1 MTKIFRNLI
10 ISGLLFGLVNLN
22 VFADSN
28 NVSALQSQSNVV
40 EQSDQKDKKNPDQKD
55 NKNLDQKDNKNLD
68 QKDNKNLDQKDGK
81 SLDQKDQVSK
91 ALDII
96 NKVTEDVSSKL
107 EGVRES
113 SLELVESNDASVVK
127 KFVGSMS
134 LMSDVAKGA
143 VVASQEATIVAKF
156 SGMVAEDANKVV
168 EMSKKAVQE
177 TQKAVSV
184 AGEAMFLIE
193 KRIMSNKSPNNK
205 DLELTKEEFAKVE
218 QVKETLMAS
227 ERALDETAQEAQKV
241 LNIVNGLNPSNKDQV
256 VAKKDVAKAISN
268 VVKVAQGARDL
279 TKVITIS
286 LYMR

>member
-10 ISGLLFGLVNLN
+10 INGLLFGFVNLN

-28 NVSALQSQSNVV
+28 NANIVQLQSNVL
-40 EQSDQKDKKNPDQKD
+40 EQSDQKDDKTSDQKD
-55 NKNLDQKDNKNLD
+55 GKT
-68 QKDNKNLDQKDGK
+68 LDQKDGK
-81 SLDQKDQVSK
+81 TLDQKDGKKLDQKDQVNQ
-91 ALDII
+91 ALDTI
-96 NKVTEDVSSKL
+96 NKVTEDVSNKL

-113 SLELVESNDASVVK
+113 SLELVESNDAGVVK

-134 LMSDVAKGA
+134 LISDAAKGA
-143 VVASQEATIVAKF
+143 VIASQEATIVAKC
-156 SGMVAEDANKVV
+156 SGMVAEDANRVV
-168 EMSKKAVQE
+168 EMSKKAAQE

-193 KRIMSNKSPNNK
+193 KQIMSNKSPNNK
-205 DLELTKEEFAKVE
+205 ELELTKEEFAKVE

-256 VAKKDVAKAISN
+256 VAKKDVEKAISS

-279 TKVITIS
+279 AKVMTIS

>member
-1 MTKIFRNLI
+1 MTKIFSNLI
-10 ISGLLFGLVNLN
+10 INGLLFGFVSLN

-28 NVSALQSQSNVV
+28 NVNILKSQSNVL
-40 EQSDQKDKKNPDQKD
+40 EQLEEQKDDKKLEQKD
-55 NKNLDQKDNKNLD
+55 D
-68 QKDNKNLDQKDGK
+68 K
-81 SLDQKDQVSK
+81 SLTQKDQVNQ
-91 ALDII
+91 ALDTI
-96 NKVTEDVSSKL
+96 NKVTAAVSSKL
-107 EGVRES
+107 EEVRES
-113 SLELVESNDASVVK
+113 SLELVESNDAGVVK

-134 LMSDVAKGA
+134 LISDVAKET
-143 VVASQEATIVAKF
+143 VVASQEATVVAKC

-184 AGEAMFLIE
+184 ASEATFLIE
-193 KRIMSNKSPNNK
+193 KQIMSNKSPNNK
-205 DLELTKEEFAKVE
+205 ELELTKEEFAKVE

-227 ERALDETAQEAQKV
+227 ERALDETVQEAQKV
-241 LNIVNGLNPSNKDQV
+241 LNMVNGLTPSNKDQV

-279 TKVITIS
+279 TKVMTIS

>member
-40 EQSDQKDKKNPDQKD
+40 EQSDQKDNENPDQKD
-55 NKNLDQKDNKNLD
+55 NKNP
-68 QKDNKNLDQKDGK
+68 DQKDGK

>member
-28 NVSALQSQSNVV
+28 NVNALQSQSNVV
-40 EQSDQKDKKNPDQKD
+40 EQSDQKDNKNPDQKD
-55 NKNLDQKDNKNLD
+55 NKNPDQKDNKNPD
-68 QKDNKNLDQKDGK
+68 QKDNKNP
-81 SLDQKDQVSK
+81 DQKDQVSK

-156 SGMVAEDANKVV
+156 SGIWLLRMQIRLLKCLKRLF
-168 EMSKKAVQE
+168 KKP
-177 TQKAVSV
+177 KKL
-184 AGEAMFLIE
+184 FL
-193 KRIMSNKSPNNK
+193 
-205 DLELTKEEFAKVE
+205 L
-218 QVKETLMAS
+218 QVK
-227 ERALDETAQEAQKV
+227 QCF
-241 LNIVNGLNPSNKDQV
+241 
-256 VAKKDVAKAISN
+256 
-268 VVKVAQGARDL
+268 
-279 TKVITIS
+279 
-286 LYMR
+286 

>member
-28 NVSALQSQSNVV
+28 NVNALQSQSNVV
-40 EQSDQKDKKNPDQKD
+40 EQSDQKDNKNPDQKD
-55 NKNLDQKDNKNLD
+55 NKNPDQKDNKNPD
-68 QKDNKNLDQKDGK
+68 QKDNKNP
-81 SLDQKDQVSK
+81 DQKDQVSK

-205 DLELTKEEFAKVE
+205 NLELTKEEFAKVE

>member
-1 MTKIFRNLI
+1 MKIFGNLI
-10 ISGLLFGLVNLN
+10 INGLLFGFVNLN

-28 NVSALQSQSNVV
+28 NVNILQPQSNVL
-40 EQSDQKDKKNPDQKD
+40 EQPDQKD
-55 NKNLDQKDNKNLD
+55 DKKLDQKDDKKLG
-68 QKDNKNLDQKDGK
+68 QKDDKKLG
-81 SLDQKDQVSK
+81 QKDQVNQ

-96 NKVTEDVSSKL
+96 NKVTEDVSTKL
-107 EGVRES
+107 EEVRES
-113 SLELVESNDASVVK
+113 SLALVESNDAGIVK

-134 LMSDVAKGA
+134 VISDVAKGT
-143 VVASQEATIVAKF
+143 VVASEEATIVAKC

-193 KRIMSNKSPNNK
+193 KQIMSNKSPNNK
-205 DLELTKEEFAKVE
+205 ELELTKEEFAKVE

-227 ERALDETAQEAQKV
+227 ERALDETVQEAQKV
-241 LNIVNGLNPSNKDQV
+241 LNTVNGFNPSNKDQA
-256 VAKKDVAKAISN
+256 VAKKDVAKAISS

-279 TKVITIS
+279 TKVMSIS

>member
-1 MTKIFRNLI
+1 MKIFGNLI
-10 ISGLLFGLVNLN
+10 INGLLFGFVNLN

-28 NVSALQSQSNVV
+28 NVNILQPQSNVL
-40 EQSDQKDKKNPDQKD
+40 EQPDQKD
-55 NKNLDQKDNKNLD
+55 DKKLDQKDDKKLG
-68 QKDNKNLDQKDGK
+68 QKDDKKLGQKDDKKLG
-81 SLDQKDQVSK
+81 QKDQVNQ

-96 NKVTEDVSSKL
+96 NKVTEDVSTKL
-107 EGVRES
+107 EEVRES
-113 SLELVESNDASVVK
+113 SLALVESNDAGIVK

-134 LMSDVAKGA
+134 VISDVAKGT
-143 VVASQEATIVAKF
+143 VVASEEATIVAKC

-193 KRIMSNKSPNNK
+193 KQIMSNKSPNNK
-205 DLELTKEEFAKVE
+205 ELELTKEEFAKVE

-227 ERALDETAQEAQKV
+227 ERALDETVQEAQKV
-241 LNIVNGLNPSNKDQV
+241 LNTVNGFNPSNKDQA
-256 VAKKDVAKAISN
+256 VAKKDVAKAISS

-279 TKVITIS
+279 TKVMSIS

>member
-28 NVSALQSQSNVV
+28 NANALQSQSNVV
-40 EQSDQKDKKNPDQKD
+40 EQSDQKDNKNP
-55 NKNLDQKDNKNLD
+55 
-68 QKDNKNLDQKDGK
+68 
-81 SLDQKDQVSK
+81 DQKDQVSK

-156 SGMVAEDANKVV
+156 SGMVAEDVNKVV

-205 DLELTKEEFAKVE
+205 NLELTKEEFAKVE

>member
-10 ISGLLFGLVNLN
+10 INGLLFGFVNLN

-28 NVSALQSQSNVV
+28 NVNIVQSESNVL
-40 EQSDQKDKKNPDQKD
+40 EQPDQKD
-55 NKNLDQKDNKNLD
+55 NETLDQKDSKTLD
-68 QKDNKNLDQKDGK
+68 QKDSKT
-81 SLDQKDQVSK
+81 LDQKDQVNQ
-91 ALDII
+91 ALDTI
-96 NKVTEDVSSKL
+96 NKVTEDVSNKL

-113 SLELVESNDASVVK
+113 SLKLVESNDASIVK
-127 KFVGSMS
+127 EFVGSMS
-134 LMSDVAKGA
+134 LISDVAKGA
-143 VVASQEATIVAKF
+143 VIASKEATVVAKC

-168 EMSKKAVQE
+168 EMSKKAAQE

-184 AGEAMFLIE
+184 ANEAMFLIE
-193 KRIMSNKSPNNK
+193 KQIMSNKSPNNK
-205 DLELTKEEFAKVE
+205 ELELTKEEFAKVE

-241 LNIVNGLNPSNKDQV
+241 LNIINGLNPSNKDQV
-256 VAKKDVAKAISN
+256 VAKKDVTKAISN

-279 TKVITIS
+279 AKVMTIS

>member
-10 ISGLLFGLVNLN
+10 INGLLFGFVNLN

-28 NVSALQSQSNVV
+28 NANIVQLQSNVL
-40 EQSDQKDKKNPDQKD
+40 EQSDQKDDKTSDQKD
-55 NKNLDQKDNKNLD
+55 GKT
-68 QKDNKNLDQKDGK
+68 LDQKDGK
-81 SLDQKDQVSK
+81 KLDQKDQVNQ
-91 ALDII
+91 ALDTI
-96 NKVTEDVSSKL
+96 NKVTEDVSNKL

-113 SLELVESNDASVVK
+113 SLELVESNDAGVVK

-134 LMSDVAKGA
+134 LISDAAKGA
-143 VVASQEATIVAKF
+143 VIASQEATIVAKC
-156 SGMVAEDANKVV
+156 SGMVAEDANRVV
-168 EMSKKAVQE
+168 EMSKKAAQE

-193 KRIMSNKSPNNK
+193 KQIMSNKSPNNK
-205 DLELTKEEFAKVE
+205 ELELTKEEFAKVE

-256 VAKKDVAKAISN
+256 VAKKDVEKAISS

-279 TKVITIS
+279 AKVMTIY

>member
-40 EQSDQKDKKNPDQKD
+40 EQSDQKDNENP
-55 NKNLDQKDNKNLD
+55 D

-279 TKVITIS
+279 TKVITIIS

>member
-1 MTKIFRNLI
+1 MKIFGNLI
-10 ISGLLFGLVNLN
+10 INGLLFGFVNLN

-28 NVSALQSQSNVV
+28 NVNILQPQSNVL
-40 EQSDQKDKKNPDQKD
+40 EQPDQKD
-55 NKNLDQKDNKNLD
+55 DKKLDQKDDKKLD
-68 QKDNKNLDQKDGK
+68 QKDDKKLDQKDDKKLG
-81 SLDQKDQVSK
+81 QKDQVNQ

-96 NKVTEDVSSKL
+96 NKVTEDVSTKL
-107 EGVRES
+107 EEVRES
-113 SLELVESNDASVVK
+113 SLALVESNDAGIVK

-134 LMSDVAKGA
+134 VISDVAKGT
-143 VVASQEATIVAKF
+143 VVASEEATIVAKC

-193 KRIMSNKSPNNK
+193 KQIMSNKSPNNK
-205 DLELTKEEFAKVE
+205 ELELTKEEFAKVE

-227 ERALDETAQEAQKV
+227 ERALDETVQEAQKV
-241 LNIVNGLNPSNKDQV
+241 LNTVNGFNPSNKDQA
-256 VAKKDVAKAISN
+256 VAKKDVAKAISS

-279 TKVITIS
+279 TKVMSIS

>member
-28 NVSALQSQSNVV
+28 NVNALQSQSNVV
-40 EQSDQKDKKNPDQKD
+40 EQSDQKDNKNPDQKD
-55 NKNLDQKDNKNLD
+55 NKNPDQKDNKNPD
-68 QKDNKNLDQKDGK
+68 QKDNKNP
-81 SLDQKDQVSK
+81 DQKDQVSK

-113 SLELVESNDASVVK
+113 SLELVESNDASIVK

-205 DLELTKEEFAKVE
+205 NLELTKEEFAKVE

>member
-40 EQSDQKDKKNPDQKD
+40 EQSDQKDNKNPDQKD
-55 NKNLDQKDNKNLD
+55 NKNPDQKDNKNP
-68 QKDNKNLDQKDGK
+68 
-81 SLDQKDQVSK
+81 DQKDQVSK

-205 DLELTKEEFAKVE
+205 NLELTKEEFAKVE

>member
-1 MTKIFRNLI
+1 MTKIFSNLI

-28 NVSALQSQSNVV
+28 NVNALQSQSNVV
-40 EQSDQKDKKNPDQKD
+40 EQSDQKDNENPDQKDKKNPDQKD
-55 NKNLDQKDNKNLD
+55 KKNPDQKDKKNP
-68 QKDNKNLDQKDGK
+68 DQKDGK

-91 ALDII
+91 SLDII

>member
-1 MTKIFRNLI
+1 MTKIFSNLI
-10 ISGLLFGLVNLN
+10 INGLLFGFVNLN

-28 NVSALQSQSNVV
+28 NANIIKSQSDVL
-40 EQSDQKDKKNPDQKD
+40 EQPDQKD
-55 NKNLDQKDNKNLD
+55 DKKLDQKDDKKSY
-68 QKDNKNLDQKDGK
+68 QKDDKK
-81 SLDQKDQVSK
+81 LDQKDQVNQ
-91 ALDII
+91 ALDTI
-96 NKVTEDVSSKL
+96 NKVTADVSSKL

-113 SLELVESNDASVVK
+113 SLELVESNDAGVVK

-134 LMSDVAKGA
+134 LISDVAKGA
-143 VVASQEATIVAKF
+143 VVASEEATIVAKC

-184 AGEAMFLIE
+184 ASEATFLIE
-193 KRIMSNKSPNNK
+193 KQIMLNKSPNNK
-205 DLELTKEEFAKVE
+205 ELELTKEEFAKVE

-227 ERALDETAQEAQKV
+227 ERALDETVQEAQKV
-241 LNIVNGLNPSNKDQV
+241 LNMVNGLNPSNKDQAA
-256 VAKKDVAKAISN
+256 AKKDVAKAISN

-279 TKVITIS
+279 TKVMTIS

>member
-40 EQSDQKDKKNPDQKD
+40 EQSDQKDNENPDQKD
-55 NKNLDQKDNKNLD
+55 NENP
-68 QKDNKNLDQKDGK
+68 DQKDGK

-168 EMSKKAVQE
+168 EMSKKAVQETQKAVQE

-286 LYMR
+286 LCMR

>member
-1 MTKIFRNLI
+1 MTKIFSNLI

-28 NVSALQSQSNVV
+28 NVNALQSQSNVV
-40 EQSDQKDKKNPDQKD
+40 EQSDQKDNENPDQKDKKNPDQKD
-55 NKNLDQKDNKNLD
+55 KKNPDQKDKKNP
-68 QKDNKNLDQKDGK
+68 DQKDGK

-91 ALDII
+91 SLDII

-113 SLELVESNDASVVK
+113 SLELVKSNDASVVK

>member
-28 NVSALQSQSNVV
+28 NVNALQSQSNVV
-40 EQSDQKDKKNPDQKD
+40 EQSDQKDNKNPDQKD
-55 NKNLDQKDNKNLD
+55 NKNPDQKDNKNPD
-68 QKDNKNLDQKDGK
+68 QKDNKNP
-81 SLDQKDQVSK
+81 DQKDQVSK

-113 SLELVESNDASVVK
+113 SLELVESNDASIVK

-143 VVASQEATIVAKF
+143 VVVSQEATIVAKF

-205 DLELTKEEFAKVE
+205 NLELTKEEFAKVE

>member
-40 EQSDQKDKKNPDQKD
+40 EQSDQKDNKNPDQKD
-55 NKNLDQKDNKNLD
+55 NKNPDQKDNKNPD
-68 QKDNKNLDQKDGK
+68 QKDNKNP
-81 SLDQKDQVSK
+81 DQKDQVSK

-143 VVASQEATIVAKF
+143 VVVSQEATIVAKF

-184 AGEAMFLIE
+184 ADEAMFLIE

-256 VAKKDVAKAISN
+256 AAKKDVAKAISN

-279 TKVITIS
+279 AKVITIS

>member
-40 EQSDQKDKKNPDQKD
+40 EQSDQKDKKNP
-55 NKNLDQKDNKNLD
+55 DQKDNKNLD